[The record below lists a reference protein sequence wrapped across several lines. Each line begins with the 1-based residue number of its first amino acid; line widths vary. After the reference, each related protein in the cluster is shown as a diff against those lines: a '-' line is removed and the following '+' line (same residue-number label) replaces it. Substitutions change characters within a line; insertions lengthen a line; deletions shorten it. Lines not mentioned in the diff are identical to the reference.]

1 MKLLAADSV
10 VINSSHDISNVS
22 DMVKF
27 VLSNEKLLCKALLE
41 AENGKILREKLMPL
55 VLEKFQEHFV
65 EFASGIVGSF
75 CLGQKQ
81 LQDVLR
87 NKWGKYLAGVLGI
100 NIIPPKALVVE
111 NLKKKKQE
119 LTQLIGLE
127 FEVHGDV
134 VIAKVNVAKYLEYL
148 LSRPPVQFE
157 KIAPKNKILF
167 YQFTDLAPW
176 LKWSRYFTGITT
188 TRVKVVEC
196 QNLSR
201 LVINTGVYLGPDDYE
216 TVQKCFGKLYKD
228 YGQLK
233 EIHPANCNSPVK
245 VFYRSCA
252 DGKQRRIDSGNSSSR
267 STFPIP
273 DSPEHTSLLRN
284 MLVISKAP
292 VWTYEN
298 LKLFESYLS
307 DREQVTFVNGVMSS
321 SKRIVC
327 GVPQGSILG
336 PLLFLLYI
344 NDLPDCLEKSTPCLY
359 ADDTQI
365 FSSAKDCEELNAKL
379 NHDLHNVSQWLVKN
393 KLHHHSAKTK
403 LMYVGSNHSLAKID
417 DEFPVMINDQ
427 PIPRVHSISC
437 LGVKLDEILNWEEHI
452 DMVCKKV

>member
-1 MKLLAADSV
+1 MKEYGSYNNLLRHYREYKRHRPDNLETKRTPNAMEIVSDVLLSDNISQISRSARVNAFVSCLSDDEIKKYFLQRAVNVVSPWEFLLAKNTSKRQFVNTTKLYHDYVALQESLFESYPEMKLLAADSV

-27 VLSNEKLLCKALLE
+27 ALSNEKLLCKALVE

-55 VLEKFQEHFV
+55 VLEKYQEHFV

-134 VIAKVNVAKYLEYL
+134 VTAKVNVAKYLEYL
-148 LSRPPVQFE
+148 LSRPAVQFE

-201 LVINTGVYLGPDDYE
+201 LVITTGVYLGPDDYE
-216 TVQKCFGKLYKD
+216 TVQKM
-228 YGQLK
+228 
-233 EIHPANCNSPVK
+233 
-245 VFYRSCA
+245 
-252 DGKQRRIDSGNSSSR
+252 
-267 STFPIP
+267 
-273 DSPEHTSLLRN
+273 LREA
-284 MLVISKAP
+284 I
-292 VWTYEN
+292 
-298 LKLFESYLS
+298 
-307 DREQVTFVNGVMSS
+307 
-321 SKRIVC
+321 
-327 GVPQGSILG
+327 
-336 PLLFLLYI
+336 
-344 NDLPDCLEKSTPCLY
+344 
-359 ADDTQI
+359 
-365 FSSAKDCEELNAKL
+365 
-379 NHDLHNVSQWLVKN
+379 
-393 KLHHHSAKTK
+393 
-403 LMYVGSNHSLAKID
+403 
-417 DEFPVMINDQ
+417 
-427 PIPRVHSISC
+427 
-437 LGVKLDEILNWEEHI
+437 
-452 DMVCKKV
+452 